1 MRSEAAKLFNRR
13 NKNIVFLMYQQTR
26 AQAETYGLT
35 AHGQGGTTPIGVVIG
50 FIMLLFVVFFFFL
63 LGDVLFLIGGIIF
76 SFIIMASI
84 RVAAQWERVIIL
96 RVGRYSRMRGP
107 GPFLI
112 IPIFESTFKVDL
124 RTRVWDVMPQEIM
137 SADSVPVEVD
147 AVVYYKIVDPDKA
160 IMNVEDFATASV
172 KLAQTT
178 LRDIVGKSDLDRL
191 LTKKE
196 EIGKDIQKI
205 LDQGTDPWG
214 IKVISV
220 EIKDVVLPEMLKR
233 AMAKEAEASREKKAR
248 LIKASAEFEASAKFA
263 EAAKVM
269 TKSPGGLQLR
279 QLQTWQEIG
288 AEQNS
293 LMILIPTEFAKG
305 AAAGNLGLVGL
316 GAEMLGK
323 MPKKAPDRG
332 KK

>member
-1 MRSEAAKLFNRR
+1 MQNREYE
-13 NKNIVFLMYQQTR
+13 ITSQGT
-26 AQAETYGLT
+26 
-35 AHGQGGTTPIGVVIG
+35 GGTTPIGVVIG
-50 FIMLLFVVFFFFL
+50 LIMLFIVIFFSTAFGSYL
-63 LGDVLFLIGGIIF
+63 LRGAGIIF
-76 SFIIMASI
+76 TVGGVFISFFIMASI
-84 RVAAQWERVIIL
+84 RVAAQWERVLVL
-96 RVGRYSRMRGP
+96 RVGRYSRMKGP
-107 GPFLI
+107 GPFFVV
-112 IPIFESTFKVDL
+112 PIFESTYKVDL
-124 RTRVWDVMPQEIM
+124 RTRVWDVRPQEIM

-147 AVVYYKIVDPDKA
+147 AVVYYKIVDPQKA

-196 EIGKDIQKI
+196 EIGRDIQKI
-205 LDQGTDPWG
+205 LDTGTDPWG
-214 IKVISV
+214 IKVTSV

-248 LIKASAEFEASAKFA
+248 LIKASAESEASAKFA
-263 EAAKVM
+263 EAAETM
-269 TKSPGGLQLR
+269 AKSPGGLQLR

-305 AAAGNLGLVGL
+305 DAASLGIVGL
-316 GAEMLGK
+316 GSEMLEQ
-323 MPKKAPDRG
+323 MKKEPPQQKI
-332 KK
+332 KKDKS